1 MLQNKLVIDPNEFA
15 MNLVKDAVKQ
25 PGVTNQR
32 FIKEQLTLYL
42 ESYYMIK
49 EFNELETSQFETM
62 KHQQISE
69 LFDKMLLGR
78 FNP

>member
-1 MLQNKLVIDPNEFA
+1 MLKNKLEIDPNEFA
-15 MNLVKDAVKQ
+15 MNLIKSTVKE
-25 PGVTNQR
+25 PGDTNQR

-42 ESYYMIK
+42 ESYYLIK
-49 EFNELETSQFETM
+49 DFNKLETSQFETM

-69 LFDKMLLGR
+69 LFDKMLVRR